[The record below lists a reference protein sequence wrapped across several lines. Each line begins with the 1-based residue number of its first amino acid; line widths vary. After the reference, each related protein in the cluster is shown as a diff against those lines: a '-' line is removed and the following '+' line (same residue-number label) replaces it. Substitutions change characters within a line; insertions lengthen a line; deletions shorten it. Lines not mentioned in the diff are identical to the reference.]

1 MKTIQYLLLAIILLL
16 TSCTEDK
23 VGSCRVNIRLL
34 PPENYAALS
43 LEQFTVTLTNQ
54 SHGASYK
61 SRCSADGFA
70 SFNVEYGYYTV
81 SAYCQTVSGLI
92 FSGRI
97 ENISLL
103 PGEADI
109 PDRIELQLNRSE
121 TNALV
126 IKEIYYAG
134 CIGRLG
140 EEYQSDQYVTLYN
153 NSNETIYLDSLCI
166 AIVDPAGSV
175 ESPWM
180 KYTDM
185 NRIPVNDLAWQF
197 PGTGKDHPLAP
208 GAETT
213 VATNAVN
220 HTGGEYQ
227 HSNSI
232 DLSGVDWGFWDLS
245 LKRQDIQAGVTP
257 LKLISKLNPNTTM
270 YSFPTMNPTLI
281 VFKLQNI
288 SAEEYVNNPDN
299 REIRPQS
306 IPQSRQ
312 YLMIPKEW
320 VIDCVECVSDVGQVT
335 NKRVPNELNHTPAYI
350 SEGTYSGKSLVRKKM
365 VEAEGRVVYQDTNNA
380 SDDFEVTTPLLK
392 N

>member
-1 MKTIQYLLLAIILLL
+1 MKTIHYLVFAVILLL

-23 VGSCRVNIRLL
+23 VGSCTVNIRLL
-34 PPENYAALS
+34 PPEGYAALS
-43 LEQFTVTLTNQ
+43 LEQFTVTFTNQ

-61 SRCSADGFA
+61 SECSADGFA

-81 SAYCQTVSGLI
+81 AAYCQTESGLI

-97 ENISLL
+97 ENLSLL
-103 PGEADI
+103 PGEAEL
-109 PDRIELQLNRSE
+109 PDKIELQLNRSE

-126 IKEIYYAG
+126 IKEIYYTG
-134 CIGRLG
+134 CVGRLG

-153 NSNETIYLDSLCI
+153 NSEETIYLDSLCI
-166 AIVDPAGSV
+166 AIVDPVGSA
-175 ESPWM
+175 ESAWM

-185 NRIPVNDLAWQF
+185 KRIPVNDLAWQF
-197 PGTGKDHPLAP
+197 PGTGKDNPLAP
-208 GAETT
+208 GTETT

-232 DLSGVDWGFWDLS
+232 DLSRVDWGFWDLS
-245 LKRQDIQAGVTP
+245 LKRQDIQVGVTP

-270 YSFPTMNPTLI
+270 YSFPTMNPTLV

-288 SAEEYVNNPDN
+288 SADEYVNDPDN
-299 REIRPQS
+299 RETRPQS
-306 IPQSRQ
+306 TSQSRQ

-320 VIDCVECVSDVGQVT
+320 VIDCVECVADAGQIT
-335 NKRVPNELNHTPAYI
+335 NKRVPNELNHTPVYI
-350 SEGTYSGKSLVRKKM
+350 PEGTYSGKSLIRKKT
-365 VEAEGRVVYQDTNNA
+365 VETGWRVVYRDTNNA
-380 SDDFEVTTPLLK
+380 ADDFEVTTPLLK